1 MDTTLDKKCMA
12 LVNHLYEIA
21 EVPVEVRQK
30 VNDEA
35 DGIVRDYLVNMVNDL
50 YPKDGASEIS
60 IRRTLRGFSTGEFDD
75 RYGLEC
81 SIQKSSIATED
92 CIWLG
97 INNAK
102 PEIMASDAIRLGIDN
117 KGETVGWVPYE
128 VPGEVLMHTR
138 MHLSQENVRSLLP
151 LLIKFAVTGEIE

>member
-12 LVNHLYEIA
+12 LVNQLYELA
-21 EVPVEVRQK
+21 GVPAAKRQEI
-30 VNDEA
+30 NDEA
-35 DGIVRDYLVNMVNDL
+35 DGIVRDYLTNMVGDL
-50 YPKDGASEIS
+50 YPKDGASDIA
-60 IRRTLRGFSTGEFDD
+60 IRTTSRGFPIGDFID
-75 RYGLEC
+75 RYGLGC

-97 INNAK
+97 IDDAK
-102 PEIMASDAIRLGIDN
+102 PEIMASDAIRLGLDN

-128 VPGEVLMHTR
+128 VPVEVLMHTR

-151 LLIKFAVTGEIE
+151 LLIKFAVTGEID